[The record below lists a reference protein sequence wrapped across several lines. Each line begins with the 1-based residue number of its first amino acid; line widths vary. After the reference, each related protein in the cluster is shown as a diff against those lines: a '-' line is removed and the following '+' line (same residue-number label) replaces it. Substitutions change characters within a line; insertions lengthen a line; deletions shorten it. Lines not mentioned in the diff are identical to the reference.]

1 MPRNATQQCARSW
14 AFSCMLT
21 GVSGHAHGLFG
32 PCRRAVNPRVF
43 ASYFTIFFFPF
54 TMYTPFGKS
63 TEDESWPT
71 TRPRRSYM
79 VSEDLPL
86 ALPLLTK

>member
-1 MPRNATQQCARSW
+1 MCA
-14 AFSCMLT
+14 FLGFFM
-21 GVSGHAHGLFG
+21 HAHERFG

-63 TEDESWPT
+63 TEDES
-71 TRPRRSYM
+71 
-79 VSEDLPL
+79 
-86 ALPLLTK
+86 